1 MKYIMVQARLC
12 KRNEDDMTVL
22 IPVTFSKV
30 LVHSDMYE
38 AVYHNLARDDDRDF
52 GDIQC
57 VGAGFVDSALGGYKC
72 YGESESLKIASR
84 GDLDSDVM
92 NQMRYAHGFS
102 YLQTVESTV
111 EEFFSPLGFMLPQL
125 KVTDHADML
134 LAATAD
140 ATKAAYELR
149 TLHSNGFALGGIV
162 RGCSTAKG
170 ESLTMPAGLRFD
182 YVGPISTIN
191 FNGLSHMIRLAGTHE
206 LVEIPDS
213 AVCYM
218 LPSAMTVNRSLA
230 LLSNKTLFDFGKVI
244 KDLDV
249 VVTFDEGHVMAGKP
263 ADKPEHIGFVS
274 LKEIRM
280 QRPQQDVMLS
290 GEGFAHAQFHV
301 VMENGKVGFVVT
313 MRMRDFHQRAEKFV
327 KG

>member
-1 MKYIMVQARLC
+1 MKYIMVQAQLS

-22 IPVTFSKV
+22 IPVTFSKM
-30 LVHSDMYE
+30 LVHADMYE
-38 AVYHNLARDDDRDF
+38 AVYHNLARDEDRDF
-52 GDIQC
+52 GEIKC

-72 YGESESLKIASR
+72 YGESESLTVASR

-111 EEFFSPLGFMLPQL
+111 EEFFSPLGFILPQL
-125 KVTDHADML
+125 KVTDNADRL
-134 LAATAD
+134 LAATME
-140 ATKAAYELR
+140 ATKGAYELR
-149 TLHSNGFALGGIV
+149 TLHSNGFCFGGIV
-162 RGCSTAKG
+162 RGCATAQG
-170 ESLTMPAGLRFD
+170 TALTMPFGLRFD

-218 LPSAMTVNRSLA
+218 LPRTLTTDRSITLI
-230 LLSNKTLFDFGKVI
+230 SNKTEFNFGEVVKGF
-244 KDLDV
+244 DV
-249 VVTFDEGHVMAGKP
+249 VVTFGEGHVMAGKP
-263 ADKPEHIGFVS
+263 ATKPEHIGLVT

-280 QRPQQDVMLS
+280 QRPQQDTMLS
-290 GEGFAHAQFHV
+290 GEGFAHADFYV
-301 VMENGKVGFVVT
+301 EAVNNKTPFVVH
-313 MRMRDFHQRAEKFV
+313 MRARDFHQRAEKFA